1 MSDLNFLL
9 EIGTEEIPDWMI
21 PNALADLQKRFLAA
35 LEKFDLA
42 AGVSCTTEATPRRL
56 ALMANGIAARQADK
70 QETLSGPPKNV
81 AFDAEGKPTK
91 AAEGFAKRAGISL
104 DQIEVGADGKIF
116 IERKVEGR
124 PTKDILAEVLP
135 EVILSVYFPKTMY
148 WGAKNGPRFIR
159 PIRWI
164 VALFGGEV
172 VSFDVGGVK
181 SGAITNGH
189 RRLGKKGI
197 AVTDADQYRAALA
210 ANFVILSA
218 DERRQRIVSGYEAE
232 FPPNAAARVRP
243 NAKLLD
249 TLTYLTEYPTVI
261 RGDFEER
268 FLSLPD
274 EVLETAMLVHQKYF
288 SIEDSKSGK
297 LNNSFIAVANLNG
310 DPDGEIRRGN
320 ERVLR
325 ARFSDAEF
333 FWNSDIKKSLAD
345 RVESLKNVTFQAQL
359 GSYHDKTE
367 RMVAL
372 VKSLAEAADLSST
385 IKVAAARAATL
396 SKCDLTTEMVGEFPE
411 LQGIMGGLYAAH
423 QGEPQ
428 EVADAIYD
436 HYKPIGAGD
445 DIPRNAPGQLVA
457 IADKLHTLGG
467 LFRIGM
473 LPTGSKDPFALRR
486 AAYGIIQIVI
496 KGELRVTIDQLREM
510 ADAGDNASALRDFFV
525 ERLRYYLTND
535 AGFAYDEIN
544 AVLAAS
550 DNDPVDAVRRCE
562 AISQV
567 RPTPDFE
574 PLAVSFKRI
583 SNILEKAGGVSTYAS
598 KQFNV
603 ALLEDGAEKDLHAAY
618 ASLREAL
625 KKESDYAVSLERIA
639 SVRPVVD
646 KFFDDVLVMAK
657 DEKVRENRLTF
668 LAHILSEFSEIANF
682 AEIVAEG

>member
-1 MSDLNFLL
+1 MSDFLL

-21 PNALADLQKRFLAA
+21 AGALADLQKRFLAA
-35 LEKFDLA
+35 LDKFDLA
-42 AGVSCTTEATPRRL
+42 PNVVCTTDATPRRL
-56 ALMANGIAARQADK
+56 ALTASGIADRQADK

-81 AFDAEGKPTK
+81 AFDADGKPTK
-91 AAEGFAKRAGISL
+91 AAEGFAKRAGISV

-116 IERKVEGR
+116 VERRVAGR
-124 PTKDILAEVLP
+124 PAKEILTEVLP
-135 EVILSVYFPKTMY
+135 EVILSVYFPKSMY

-181 SGAITNGH
+181 SGAVTNGH
-189 RRLGKKGI
+189 RRLGKKGVAI
-197 AVTDADQYRAALA
+197 TGAAQYRAALA
-210 ANFVILSA
+210 ENFVILSA
-218 DERRQRIVSGYEAE
+218 EERRKRIVDGYEQE
-232 FPPNAAARVRP
+232 FPAGGAARVRP

-288 SIEDSKSGK
+288 SVEDARSGK

-333 FWNSDIKKSLAD
+333 FWNSDLKKSLAD

-372 VKSLAEAADLSST
+372 VKSLAEAANLSST

-396 SKCDLTTEMVGEFPE
+396 AKCDLTTEMVGEFPE
-411 LQGIMGGLYAAH
+411 LQGIMGGLYAAQ

-436 HYKPIGAGD
+436 HYKPVGAGD
-445 DIPRNAPGQLVA
+445 DIPRNAAGQLVA

-486 AAYGIIQIVI
+486 AAYGIVQIVI
-496 KGELRVTIDQLREM
+496 KGGLRVTIDQLCEM
-510 ADAGDNASALRDFFV
+510 AGAGGNAAALRDFFV

-535 AGFAYDEIN
+535 GGFAYDEIH

-550 DNDPVDAVRRCE
+550 DNDPVDAVQRCL
-562 AISQV
+562 AISKV
-567 RPTPDFE
+567 RSTPDFE

-583 SNILEKAGGVSTYAS
+583 SNILEKAGGVSAYAS
-598 KQFNV
+598 KPFDV
-603 ALLEDGAEKDLHAAY
+603 VLLEAGAETDLHAAY

-625 KKESDYAVSLERIA
+625 KKESDYAAALERIA
-639 SVRPVVD
+639 SVRPAVD

-657 DEKVRENRLTF
+657 DDKVRENRLAF
-668 LAHILSEFSEIANF
+668 LAHVLSEFSEIANF
-682 AEIVAEG
+682 AEIVTES

>member
-1 MSDLNFLL
+1 
-9 EIGTEEIPDWMI
+9 
-21 PNALADLQKRFLAA
+21 
-35 LEKFDLA
+35 
-42 AGVSCTTEATPRRL
+42 
-56 ALMANGIAARQADK
+56 MASGIADRQADK

-81 AFDAEGKPTK
+81 AFDADGKPTK
-91 AAEGFAKRAGISL
+91 AAEGFAKRAGISV

-116 IERKVEGR
+116 IERKVAGR
-124 PTKDILAEVLP
+124 PTKEILTEVLP
-135 EVILSVYFPKTMY
+135 DVILSVYFPKTMY

-164 VALFGGEV
+164 VALFGGDV

-181 SGAITNGH
+181 SGSVTNGH
-189 RRLGKKGI
+189 RRLGKKSI
-197 AVTDADQYRAALA
+197 TVTDAAQYRAALA
-210 ANFVILSA
+210 DNFVILSA
-218 DERRQRIVSGYEAE
+218 DERRRRIVEGYEAE
-232 FPPNAAARVRP
+232 FPTGGAARVRP

-249 TLTYLTEYPTVI
+249 TLTYLTEHPTVI
-261 RGDFEER
+261 RGEFEER

-288 SIEDSKSGK
+288 SVEDAQSKK

-333 FWNSDIKKSLAD
+333 FWNADLKKPLAD

-367 RMVAL
+367 RMAAL
-372 VKSLAEAADLSST
+372 VKSLAEAANLSST

-423 QGEPQ
+423 QDEPQ

-436 HYKPIGAGD
+436 HYKPVGAGD

-496 KGELRVTIDQLREM
+496 KGELRVTIDQLCEM
-510 ADAGDNASALRDFFV
+510 ADAGNHAAALRDFFV

-535 AGFAYDEIN
+535 GGFAYDEIN

-550 DNDPVDAVRRCE
+550 DDHPVDAVQRCE
-562 AISQV
+562 AIAKV
-567 RPTPDFE
+567 RSTPDFE

-583 SNILEKAGGVSTYAS
+583 SNILEKAGGVSAYAS
-598 KQFNV
+598 KSFDV
-603 ALLEDGAEKDLHAAY
+603 ALLEEGAEKDLHAAY
-618 ASLREAL
+618 ASLRESL
-625 KKESDYAVSLERIA
+625 KNESDYADSLERIA
-639 SVRPVVD
+639 SVRPAVD

-657 DEKVRENRLTF
+657 DDTVRENRLAF
-668 LAHILSEFSEIANF
+668 LAQILSEFSEIANF
-682 AEIVAEG
+682 AEIVTES

>member
-1 MSDLNFLL
+1 
-9 EIGTEEIPDWMI
+9 
-21 PNALADLQKRFLAA
+21 
-35 LEKFDLA
+35 LA
-42 AGVSCTTEATPRRL
+42 AGVACTTEATPRRL
-56 ALMANGIAARQADK
+56 GLMVAGIAARQADK
-70 QETLSGPPKNV
+70 QVTLSGPPKNV
-81 AFDAEGKPTK
+81 AFDADGKPTK
-91 AAEGFAKRAGISL
+91 AAEGFAKRAGISV

-124 PTKDILAEVLP
+124 PTKEILTEVLP

-148 WGAKNGPRFIR
+148 WGAKNGPRFVR

-164 VALFGGEV
+164 VAIFGSEV
-172 VSFDVGGVK
+172 VSFHVGGVK
-181 SGAITNGH
+181 SGSITNGH

-210 ANFVILSA
+210 DNFVILSA
-218 DERRQRIVSGYEAE
+218 DERRRRIVKGYEAK

-268 FLSLPD
+268 FLTLPD

-288 SIEDSKSGK
+288 SIEDSKTGK
-297 LNNSFIAVANLNG
+297 LNSGFIAVANLNG

-333 FWNSDIKKSLAD
+333 FWNSDLKKSLAD

-372 VKSLAEAADLSST
+372 VKSLSEAANLSST

-445 DIPRNAPGQLVA
+445 DIPRNASGQLVA

-486 AAYGIIQIVI
+486 AAYGIAQIVI
-496 KGELRVTIDQLREM
+496 KGELHITIDELCEM

-535 AGFAYDEIN
+535 DGFAYDEIN

-550 DNDPVDAVRRCE
+550 DSDPVDAVQRCK
-562 AISQV
+562 AISRV
-567 RPTPDFE
+567 RSTPDFE

-598 KQFNV
+598 KQFDV
-603 ALLEDGAEKDLHAAY
+603 ALLEDGAERDLHAEY
-618 ASLREAL
+618 AALRESL
-625 KKESDYAVSLERIA
+625 KNESDYAASLERIA
-639 SVRPVVD
+639 SVRPAVD

-657 DEKVRENRLTF
+657 DEKVRENRLAF
-668 LAHILSEFSEIANF
+668 LAHILSEFSEVANF
-682 AEIVAEG
+682 AEIVTEN

>member
-1 MSDLNFLL
+1 M
-9 EIGTEEIPDWMI
+9 
-21 PNALADLQKRFLAA
+21 
-35 LEKFDLA
+35 
-42 AGVSCTTEATPRRL
+42 
-56 ALMANGIAARQADK
+56 
-70 QETLSGPPKNV
+70 
-81 AFDAEGKPTK
+81 
-91 AAEGFAKRAGISL
+91 
-104 DQIEVGADGKIF
+104 
-116 IERKVEGR
+116 
-124 PTKDILAEVLP
+124 
-135 EVILSVYFPKTMY
+135 
-148 WGAKNGPRFIR
+148 
-159 PIRWI
+159 
-164 VALFGGEV
+164 
-172 VSFDVGGVK
+172 
-181 SGAITNGH
+181 
-189 RRLGKKGI
+189 
-197 AVTDADQYRAALA
+197 
-210 ANFVILSA
+210 
-218 DERRQRIVSGYEAE
+218 
-232 FPPNAAARVRP
+232 
-243 NAKLLD
+243 LD

-268 FLSLPD
+268 FLTLPD

-288 SIEDSKSGK
+288 SIEDSKTGK

-333 FWNSDIKKSLAD
+333 FWNSDLKSSLAD

-372 VKSLAEAADLSST
+372 VKSLAEAANLSST

-428 EVADAIYD
+428 EVSDAIYD

-457 IADKLHTLGG
+457 VADKLHTLGG

-496 KGELRVTIDQLREM
+496 KGGLRVTIDQLCEM
-510 ADAGDNASALRDFFV
+510 ADAGDNAGALRDFFV

-535 AGFAYDEIN
+535 GGFAYDEIN

-550 DNDPVDAVRRCE
+550 DNDPVDAVKRCE
-562 AISQV
+562 AISKV
-567 RPTPDFE
+567 RSTPDFE
-574 PLAVSFKRI
+574 LLAVSFKRI

-598 KQFNV
+598 KSFDV
-603 ALLEDGAEKDLHAAY
+603 ALLEEGAEKDLHKAY
-618 ASLREAL
+618 ATLRESL
-625 KKESDYAVSLERIA
+625 KQELGHAASLERIA
-639 SVRPVVD
+639 SVRPAVD
-646 KFFDDVLVMAK
+646 KFFDDVLVMDK
-657 DEKVRENRLTF
+657 DDKVRENRLAF

>member
-1 MSDLNFLL
+1 MSDFLL

-21 PNALADLQKRFLAA
+21 PNALTDLQKRFLAA
-35 LEKFDLA
+35 LDKFDLA
-42 AGVSCTTEATPRRL
+42 VDVACTTEATPRRL
-56 ALMANGIAARQADK
+56 ALIVSGISDRQADK

-81 AFDAEGKPTK
+81 AFDADGKPTK

-104 DQIEVGADGKIF
+104 DEIEVGADGKIF
-116 IERKVEGR
+116 IERKVAGR
-124 PTKDILAEVLP
+124 PTKDILTEVLP

-164 VALFGGEV
+164 VALFGNEV
-172 VSFDVGGVK
+172 VSFDVGGVQ
-181 SGAITNGH
+181 SGAHTQGH

-197 AVTDADQYRAALA
+197 SVTDAAQYRTALA
-210 ANFVILSA
+210 ENFVILSA

-232 FPPNAAARVRP
+232 FPGSGAARVRP

-333 FWNSDIKKSLAD
+333 FWNSDLKKSLAE

-372 VKSLAEAADLSST
+372 VKSLAEAANLSST

-486 AAYGIIQIVI
+486 AAYGIVQIVI
-496 KGELRVTIDQLREM
+496 KGELRVTIDQLCEM
-510 ADAGDNASALRDFFV
+510 ADAGDNTVRAARLLRRTFALLPDQRRRLRLRRDQRRARRLGQRPGRCGASAARRSRKFV
-525 ERLRYYLTND
+525 PHRTSSRW
-535 AGFAYDEIN
+535 
-544 AVLAAS
+544 
-550 DNDPVDAVRRCE
+550 P
-562 AISQV
+562 
-567 RPTPDFE
+567 
-574 PLAVSFKRI
+574 
-583 SNILEKAGGVSTYAS
+583 
-598 KQFNV
+598 
-603 ALLEDGAEKDLHAAY
+603 
-618 ASLREAL
+618 
-625 KKESDYAVSLERIA
+625 
-639 SVRPVVD
+639 
-646 KFFDDVLVMAK
+646 
-657 DEKVRENRLTF
+657 
-668 LAHILSEFSEIANF
+668 
-682 AEIVAEG
+682 

>member
-1 MSDLNFLL
+1 MSDFLL

-42 AGVSCTTEATPRRL
+42 ADVSCTTDATPRRL
-56 ALMANGIAARQADK
+56 ALMVSGIADRQADK

-81 AFDAEGKPTK
+81 AFDADGKPTK

-124 PTKDILAEVLP
+124 PTIEILTEVLP

-164 VALFGGEV
+164 VALFGADV
-172 VSFDVGGVK
+172 ISFDVGGVQ
-181 SGAITNGH
+181 SGAVTNGH

-197 AVTDADQYRAALA
+197 AVTDAAQYRAALA
-210 ANFVILSA
+210 ENFVILSA
-218 DERRQRIVSGYEAE
+218 DERRKRIVSGYEAE
-232 FPPNAAARVRP
+232 FRTTGAARVRP

-249 TLTYLTEYPTVI
+249 TLTYLTEYPAVI

-288 SIEDSKSGK
+288 SIEDSKTGK

-325 ARFSDAEF
+325 ARFSDSEF
-333 FWNSDIKKSLAD
+333 FWNADLKKSLAD

-372 VKSLAEAADLSST
+372 VKSLAEAANLSST

-496 KGELRVTIDQLREM
+496 KGELRITIDQLCVL
-510 ADAGDNASALRDFFV
+510 ADAGDNAPALRDFFV

-535 AGFAYDEIN
+535 GGFAYDEIN

-550 DNDPVDAVRRCE
+550 DNQPVDAVERSK
-562 AISQV
+562 AISKV
-567 RPTPDFE
+567 RSTPDFE

-598 KQFNV
+598 KSFDV

-618 ASLREAL
+618 ATLRESL
-625 KKESDYAVSLERIA
+625 KKESDYAASLERIA
-639 SVRPVVD
+639 SVRPAVD

-657 DEKVRENRLTF
+657 DDRVRENRLAF

>member
-1 MSDLNFLL
+1 MSDFLL

-21 PNALADLQKRFLAA
+21 RNALADLEKRFLAA
-35 LEKFDLA
+35 LERFDLSG
-42 AGVSCTTEATPRRL
+42 GVTCTTDATPRRL
-56 ALMANGIAARQADK
+56 ALVASGVAARQADK

-91 AAEGFAKRAGISL
+91 AAEGFAKRAGISV
-104 DQIEVGADGKIF
+104 DQIAVGPDGKIF
-116 IERKVEGR
+116 VERKVSGR
-124 PTKDILAEVLP
+124 PAKEILTEVLP

-148 WGAKNGPRFIR
+148 WGAKSGPRFIR

-164 VALFGGEV
+164 VALFGGDV

-181 SGAITNGH
+181 SGAATNGH

-197 AVTDADQYRAALA
+197 AVTGAAQYRAALA
-210 ANFVILSA
+210 ENFVILSG
-218 DERRQRIVSGYEAE
+218 DERRKRIVDGYETE
-232 FPPNAAARVRP
+232 FPSTGSARVRP

-261 RGDFEER
+261 CGRFEER

-288 SIEDSKSGK
+288 SVEDGKTGK

-333 FWNSDIKKSLAD
+333 FWDSDLKRSLAD
-345 RVESLKNVTFQAQL
+345 RVDSLRNVTFQAQL

-372 VKSLAEAADLSST
+372 AKSLAEAANLSST
-385 IKVAAARAATL
+385 VKIAAARAATL

-411 LQGIMGGLYAAH
+411 LQGIMGGLYAAR

-436 HYKPIGAGD
+436 HYKPVGAGD

-486 AAYGIIQIVI
+486 AAYGIVQIVI
-496 KGELRVTIDQLREM
+496 KGQLQITIDQLCEM
-510 ADAGDNASALRDFFV
+510 ADAGDNAAALRDFFV

-535 AGFAYDEIN
+535 GGFAYDEIN

-550 DNDPVDAVRRCE
+550 DSHPVDAVQRSE
-562 AISQV
+562 AIAKV
-567 RPTPDFE
+567 RSTPDFE

-598 KQFNV
+598 KKFDV
-603 ALLEDGAEKDLHAAY
+603 ALLEEGAEKDLHAAY
-618 ASLREAL
+618 AALRESL
-625 KKESDYAVSLERIA
+625 KKESDYAASLERIA
-639 SVRPVVD
+639 SVRPAVD
-646 KFFDDVLVMAK
+646 RFFDDVLVMAK
-657 DEKVRENRLTF
+657 DDKVRENRLTF

-682 AEIVAEG
+682 AEIVTES

>member
-1 MSDLNFLL
+1 MSDFLL

-21 PNALADLQKRFLAA
+21 RSALADLEKRFVAA

-42 AGVSCTTEATPRRL
+42 ADVKCTTEATPRRL
-56 ALMANGIAARQADK
+56 ALMASGLPTQQADK
-70 QETLSGPPKNV
+70 QETLSGPPKNI
-81 AFDAEGKPTK
+81 AFDAVGKPTK
-91 AAEGFAKRAGISL
+91 AAEGFAKRAGVSV
-104 DQIEVGADGKIF
+104 DQIKIGADDKLV
-116 IERKVEGR
+116 IERNVAGR
-124 PTKDILAEVLP
+124 STQEILSEVLP
-135 EVILSVYFPKTMY
+135 EVILSIYFPKTMY
-148 WGAKNGPRFIR
+148 WGVKSGPRFIR
-159 PIRWI
+159 PIRW
-164 VALFGGEV
+164 LV
-172 VSFDVGGVK
+172 VLLDGKVVPIEVGGVR
-181 SGAITNGH
+181 SGDKTQGH
-189 RRLGKKGI
+189 RRLGKKDL
-197 AVTDADQYRAALA
+197 VVNDDASYRAALKD
-210 ANFVILSA
+210 NFVVISA
-218 DERRQRIVSGYEAE
+218 DERRKRIVDGYEAV
-232 FPPNAAARVRP
+232 FPASDDVRVRP

-249 TLTYLTEYPTVI
+249 TLTYLTECPTVI
-261 RGDFEER
+261 RGDFEDR
-268 FLSLPD
+268 YLSLPD

-288 SIEDSKSGK
+288 SVEDVKSKK
-297 LNNSFIAVANLNG
+297 LKNSFIAVANLNG

-333 FWNSDIKKSLAD
+333 FWKSDQKKTLVD
-345 RVESLKNVTFQAQL
+345 RVESLKTVTFQAQL
-359 GSYHDKTE
+359 GSYYDKTE

-372 VKSLAEAADLSST
+372 AASLAQTANLSST
-385 IKVAAARAATL
+385 VKVAAARAAKL

-445 DIPRNAPGQLVA
+445 AIPRNAPGQLVA

-486 AAYGIIQIVI
+486 AAYGIIQIII
-496 KGELRVTIDQLREM
+496 KGELHITLDQLCEL
-510 ADAGDNASALRDFFV
+510 ADAGENKSVLRDFFV

-535 AGFAYDEIN
+535 GGFNYDEIN

-550 DNDPVDAVRRCE
+550 DNNPVDAVQRCV
-562 AISQV
+562 AIAQV

-583 SNILEKAGGVSTYAS
+583 RNILEKAGGVETYAS
-598 KQFNV
+598 KKITES
-603 ALLEDGAEKDLHAAY
+603 LLEEGAEKALHAGYVSLRASLKDLSDHAASLEGI
-618 ASLREAL
+618 ASLRPA
-625 KKESDYAVSLERIA
+625 
-639 SVRPVVD
+639 VD

-657 DEKVRENRLTF
+657 DEAVKENRLIF
-668 LAHILSEFSEIANF
+668 LAHILSEFSQIANF
-682 AEIVAEG
+682 AEIVTES